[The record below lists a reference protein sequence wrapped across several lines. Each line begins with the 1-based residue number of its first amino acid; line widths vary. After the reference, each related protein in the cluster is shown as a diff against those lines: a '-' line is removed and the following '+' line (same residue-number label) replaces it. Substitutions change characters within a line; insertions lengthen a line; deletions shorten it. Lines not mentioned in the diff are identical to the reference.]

1 MSQCKHCQTTE
12 NIVYSGVAALLLGI
26 PGAETE
32 TTCYECAKKNQK
44 TIQEQEATNE
54 NK

>member
-1 MSQCKHCQTTE
+1 MSKCKQCDTTD

-44 TIQEQEATNE
+44 TIQEQEETNE
-54 NK
+54 DY